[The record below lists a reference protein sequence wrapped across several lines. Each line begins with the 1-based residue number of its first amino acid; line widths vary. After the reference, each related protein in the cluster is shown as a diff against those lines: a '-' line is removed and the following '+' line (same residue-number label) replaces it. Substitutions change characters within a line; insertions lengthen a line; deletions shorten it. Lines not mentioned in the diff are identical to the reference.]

1 MSNDTIATDDIIK
14 IEIPNYV
21 NIDSSTIITGLDTI
35 NSTSSYGDYS
45 IGPLGSIDTITINSV
60 DSNYSFNTISNNY
73 NPWNTTNPV
82 NITNNGI
89 EMPENSDIKIGGRSL
104 METLDQIQ
112 ERLAILKPDP
122 ELESRWEQ
130 LKNLKQQYDELLK
143 DIVEKEHIMKIL
155 KET

>member
-14 IEIPNYV
+14 IEMPNYSTV
-21 NIDSSTIITGLDTI
+21 DSSTIITGLDTM

-45 IGPLGSIDTITINSV
+45 IGPIGSIDTITINSI

-73 NPWNTTNPV
+73 NPWTPSSV

-104 METLDQIQ
+104 IETLDQIQ

-143 DIVEKEHIMKIL
+143 DIVEKERIMKIL

>member
-1 MSNDTIATDDIIK
+1 MSNDTIAADDIIK
-14 IEIPNYV
+14 IEIPNYG
-21 NIDSSTIITGLDTI
+21 NIDSSTMITVPDTM
-35 NSTSSYGDYS
+35 NSSSSYGDYS
-45 IGPLGSIDTITINSV
+45 IGPLGSIDTITINSI

-73 NPWNTTNPV
+73 NPWTPGSV

-104 METLDQIQ
+104 IETLDQIQ

-143 DIVEKEHIMKIL
+143 DIVEKERIMKIL